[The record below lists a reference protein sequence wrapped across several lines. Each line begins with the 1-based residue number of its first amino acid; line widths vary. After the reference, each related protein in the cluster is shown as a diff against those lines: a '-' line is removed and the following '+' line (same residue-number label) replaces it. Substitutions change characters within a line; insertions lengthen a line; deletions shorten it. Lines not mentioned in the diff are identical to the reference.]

1 MQKTTSIQDVFLNRV
16 RKDGI
21 SVTVHLVNGFQI
33 KGRVRAFDS
42 FVILLETEAKQ
53 QMVLYKHAV
62 SSLTPA
68 ERISFGVAEQMN
80 EKTQE
85 TEA

>member
-16 RKDGI
+16 RKDGVGI
-21 SVTVHLVNGFQI
+21 TVHLVNGFQI

-53 QMVLYKHAV
+53 QMVLYKHAI

-68 ERISFGVAEQMN
+68 ERVSFGSAEN
-80 EKTQE
+80 TNDRTEE
-85 TEA
+85 TEQ

>member
-16 RKDGI
+16 RKDSI
-21 SVTVHLVNGFQI
+21 SITVHLVNGFQI

-68 ERISFGVAEQMN
+68 ERVSFGAAEN
-80 EKTQE
+80 SSEKAEELEQ
-85 TEA
+85 